1 MYETEYRAGLTFAD
15 FLESA
20 EANAELWKDIYR
32 RATVSDEA
40 VWRARRFIGKVCLLV
55 VSADWCGDAVNTV
68 PYIARLADDAGL
80 DLRIID
86 RDAHPHVIDAHLT
99 RGARSIPVA
108 LLLDRTQR
116 ELGWWGPRPEAL
128 QKWFVEEGMPLP
140 SGERYRELR
149 RWYAMDRG
157 QTTVG
162 EIVRLLE
169 HAPVKREAA

>member
-40 VWRARRFIGKVCLLV
+40 VRRARRFIGKVCLLV

-108 LLLDRTQR
+108 ILLDRSHR
-116 ELGWWGPRPEAL
+116 EMNWWGPRPTVL
-128 QKWFVEEGMPLP
+128 QQWFQEQGKQLP
-140 SGERYRELR
+140 GGERYRELR
-149 RWYAMDRG
+149 RWYATDRG
-157 QTTVG
+157 HSTVD
-162 EIVRLLE
+162 EIVRMLE
-169 HAPVKREAA
+169 HAPVSREAA